1 MAICTQCRIEYEQ
14 GKKFCKI
21 CGSQLSMEEI
31 PSGTEQSLPSQT
43 EVKRIVR
50 LCPSCL
56 IHYDIGNYCRNCG
69 TVLVKEEVSQNKDY
83 SLEENSIKN
92 LSNELLRISKEK
104 RKLEVCITQL
114 EAHRDKVSNNV
125 LTSLLAR
132 YRTDAEALSSRY
144 EQIKNELNS
153 IQQNASEEIKGLEE
167 ELNPIQKRLSELEL
181 LYKSGAI
188 RKPDFLS
195 QKKEMGR
202 EIKSRGRI
210 LKEYRQA
217 ISIPLLHM
225 EANILSLWKRINLFH
240 PPLFILVAGFIL
252 LMVLGGFTLW
262 KKYLQPSRPAS
273 TEIPSSIAAPL
284 LPSSSNKTHEV
295 EKIKS
300 LLEDIKQAN
309 LRKDIHLFMSCYSL
323 DFIDRN
329 GKRLATLES
338 WKAFD
343 YLDLSYD
350 LKRQTISEDT
360 ADIRVEWVIDI
371 SEKIGRAPQKS
382 KAVLDVLLR
391 REEGHWKIKEIK
403 SAG

>member
-1 MAICTQCRIEYEQ
+1 MAICNQCHIEYEKE
-14 GKKFCKI
+14 KKFCKI
-21 CGSQLSMEEI
+21 CGNQLSVEETH
-31 PSGTEQSLPSQT
+31 SGTEQSTPSPT

-50 LCPSCL
+50 ICPSCL

-69 TVLVKEEVSQNKDY
+69 TALIKEEVSQKKDY
-83 SLEENSIKN
+83 SLEKNSIKN

-104 RKLEVCITQL
+104 RKLEICMTQL
-114 EAHRDKVSNNV
+114 EARRNEVSSNV

-132 YRTDAEALSSRY
+132 YRSDSEALSSRY
-144 EQIKNELNS
+144 EQVKKELDS
-153 IQQNASEEIKGLEE
+153 IQQSASEEIKGLEE
-167 ELNPIQKRLSELEL
+167 ELDPIQKRLGELEL

-195 QKKEMGR
+195 QKREMGR
-202 EIKSRGRI
+202 EIRSRVRI

-225 EANILSLWKRINLFH
+225 EANILSIWKRINLFR
-240 PPLFILVAGFIL
+240 PPRFILVASIIL
-252 LMVLGGFTLW
+252 LIALGGVTLW

-273 TEIPSSIAAPL
+273 TEIASSMEAPIL
-284 LPSSSNKTHEV
+284 SGASAKTHEV

-323 DFIDRN
+323 DFKDRN

-350 LKRQTISEDT
+350 LKRQTISADT

-371 SEKIGRAPQKS
+371 SEKMGGTPQKS
-382 KAVLDVLLR
+382 KAVLDVLLT
-391 REEGHWKIKEIK
+391 REEGYWKIKEIK

>member
-1 MAICTQCRIEYEQ
+1 
-14 GKKFCKI
+14 
-21 CGSQLSMEEI
+21 MEKI
-31 PSGTEQSLPSQT
+31 PSGTEQSIPSQT

-69 TVLVKEEVSQNKDY
+69 TALIKEEVSQNKDY
-83 SLEENSIKN
+83 SLEKNSIKN
-92 LSNELLRISKEK
+92 LSSELLRISKEK

-153 IQQNASEEIKGLEE
+153 IQQSASEEIKGLEE
-167 ELNPIQKRLSELEL
+167 ELNPIQKRLAELEL

-188 RKPDFLS
+188 KKPDFLS
-195 QKKEMGR
+195 QKKEIGR

-217 ISIPLLHM
+217 ISIPLLYM
-225 EANILSLWKRINLFH
+225 EENILSLWKRIILFR
-240 PPLFILVAGFIL
+240 PPLFILVASLIL

-262 KKYLQPSRPAS
+262 KKVLQPSRQAS
-273 TEIPSSIAAPL
+273 TELPSSIAAPL
-284 LPSSSNKTHEV
+284 LPSASTKTHEV

-309 LRKDIHLFMSCYSL
+309 LRKDIHLFMSCYSI
-323 DFIDRN
+323 DFKDRN

-371 SEKIGRAPQKS
+371 SEKMGGAPQKS
-382 KAVLDVLLR
+382 KAVLDVLLM

>member
-1 MAICTQCRIEYEQ
+1 
-14 GKKFCKI
+14 
-21 CGSQLSMEEI
+21 MEEI
-31 PSGTEQSLPSQT
+31 PSRMEQSVPSQT

-69 TVLVKEEVSQNKDY
+69 TALVKEEVSQNKDY
-83 SLEENSIKN
+83 SLEKNSIKN

-114 EAHRDKVSNNV
+114 EAHRDKVSNNI

-153 IQQNASEEIKGLEE
+153 IQQSASEEIKGLEE
-167 ELNPIQKRLSELEL
+167 ELNPIQKRLAELEL

-188 RKPDFLS
+188 KKPDFLN
-195 QKKEMGR
+195 QKKEIGR

-225 EANILSLWKRINLFH
+225 EENILSLWKRIILFR
-240 PPLFILVAGFIL
+240 PPLFILVASLIL

-262 KKYLQPSRPAS
+262 KKYLQPSRQAS
-273 TEIPSSIAAPL
+273 TEPPSSIAAPL
-284 LPSSSNKTHEV
+284 LPSASNKTHEV

-309 LRKDIHLFMSCYSL
+309 LRKDIRLFMSCYSL
-323 DFIDRN
+323 DFKDRN

-343 YLDLSYD
+343 YLDLSYE
-350 LKRQTISEDT
+350 LKRQTISADT

-371 SEKIGRAPQKS
+371 SEKMGGAPQKS
-382 KAVLDVLLR
+382 KAVLDVLLT
-391 REEGHWKIKEIK
+391 REEGYWKIKEIK